1 MKKYD
6 INGRLTKVVCNSC
19 GQNIPYSGNII
30 IGAALSF
37 RAEWGY
43 FSDKDGQV
51 HNFDLCENCYDKIVK
66 NFTIPVDIQEKT
78 EFL

>member
-6 INGRLTKVVCNSC
+6 INGRLTKVVCNGC
-19 GQNIPYSGNII
+19 GQNIPCSGNII

-51 HNFDLCENCYDKIVK
+51 HNFDICENCYDKIVK